1 MYKKW
6 SQNVNVAHSEE
17 GTWALEW
24 HQVQHTGGDWQYQP
38 QPGNASHLQHLRASC
53 FSLASYFYYKVQPS
67 PLSIFIGRNFRWIM
81 GLTRT
86 KNTGKHLPN
95 IKGLPCWHSG
105 VLPNYINLQ
114 FYISESISEHNRKWS
129 SKPKTFMLLG
139 FLWSFHFLTC
149 QIKAPQDVL
158 ESVESSRQDLFLIV
172 FISLPEAHQRAMVWQ
187 HNWSYLYLQTTTCTL
202 YFHWLESLQKGF
214 LQVFQQCL

>member
-1 MYKKW
+1 MWMLHTVRKAHGHW
-6 SQNVNVAHSEE
+6 NDTRSSIQGVTGSTSPSQVMPVTFSTFGRPAFPWQATFTTKCNHLPWVFSLE
-17 GTWALEW
+17 GTLDGSWVWLELKI
-24 HQVQHTGGDWQYQP
+24 Q
-38 QPGNASHLQHLRASC
+38 ASTSQISRAYLVDTVVC
-53 FSLASYFYYKVQPS
+53 FQ
-67 PLSIFIGRNFRWIM
+67 III
-81 GLTRT
+81 
-86 KNTGKHLPN
+86 N
-95 IKGLPCWHSG
+95 I
-105 VLPNYINLQ
+105 Q

-187 HNWSYLYLQTTTCTL
+187 HNWS
-202 YFHWLESLQKGF
+202 
-214 LQVFQQCL
+214 